1 MYAGRML
8 TKRKPSTLHSTAARW
23 TFLTNHAHVLVLL
36 AQNQNMTI
44 RDMAQAI
51 GITERAVIRIIDELE
66 EESFLKREKNGRQ
79 NIYKLS
85 LEHSFRHPIE
95 SHKKVKDLI
104 QLITGGN
111 KSSAKKL

>member
-1 MYAGRML
+1 M
-8 TKRKPSTLHSTAARW
+8 TARRNLSPEPNVTRW

-36 AQNQNMTI
+36 AQNQSTTI
-44 RDMAQAI
+44 RDIARAI

-66 EESFLKREKNGRQ
+66 EESFLKREKKGRQ
-79 NIYKLS
+79 NIYRLS

-104 QLITGGN
+104 QLIIGN
-111 KSSAKKL
+111 AKKSSR